1 MANQDYRVEHDS
13 MGEVRVPVDAKWGAQ
28 TERAVRNFPIS
39 GMSVEPALVQAL
51 ARIKGM
57 AAIVNGRLRLVP
69 KDIATAIA
77 AAAADVAEGEW
88 ADQFPVDVFQTG
100 SGTSTNMNMNEV
112 LATLATERLGGVPVH
127 PNDHVNACQSSNDVF
142 PSAVHLACAT
152 ALRRDLVPA
161 LEQLAKSLRRKARQF
176 NKVVKAGRTHLMD
189 ATPVTL
195 GQEFSGYAAQVERG
209 IERVESVLPRVAE
222 LPLGGTAVGTGLN
235 APKGWAQAV
244 ITRLADAT
252 TLPLTEARD
261 HFEAQGAR
269 DALVE
274 ASGALRTIAVSLY
287 KIANDLRWMASGPN
301 CGLAELHLPDLQP
314 GSSIMPG
321 KVNPVVP
328 EAVCQVVA
336 QVVGD
341 DAAVAFAGA
350 AGNFELNV
358 MVPVI
363 GRNLLEA
370 VRLLASASRALAA
383 KCVDGIVAD
392 EERCRQ
398 YALASPAIVTALNP
412 LIGYERAAEVV
423 KEARVTG
430 QDVRG
435 VVVRDGLLSAEEAE
449 RALDPLAM
457 TRGGLR
463 RTT

>member
-1 MANQDYRVEHDS
+1 MANQGYRVEHDS

-28 TERAVRNFPIS
+28 TERAVHNFPIS
-39 GMSVEPALVQAL
+39 GMRVEPALVRAL

-69 KDIATAIA
+69 KDISTAIA
-77 AAAADVAEGEW
+77 AAAAQVAEGEW

-112 LATLATERLGGVPVH
+112 LATLASEQLGGISVH

-142 PSAVHLACAT
+142 PSAVHLACAM
-152 ALRRDLVPA
+152 ALQRDLVPA

-209 IERVESVLPRVAE
+209 IERVQAVLPRVAE

-244 ITRLADAT
+244 IARLAEAT

-274 ASGALRTIAVSLY
+274 ASGVLRTIAVSLY

-301 CGLAELHLPDLQP
+301 CGLAEVHLPDLQP

-336 QVVGD
+336 QVVGND
-341 DAAVAFAGA
+341 GAVAFAGA

-370 VRLLASASRALAA
+370 VRLLASASRALGT
-383 KCVDGIVAD
+383 KCVDGIEAD

-398 YALASPAIVTALNP
+398 YALASPSIVTALNP

-423 KEARVTG
+423 KEARATG
-430 QDVRG
+430 RDVRG

-449 RALDPLAM
+449 QALDPLAM

-463 RTT
+463 RA